1 MAAAIAVAIVV
12 TVVIAAAA
20 AIAARKHRGAMRPG
34 VEVTELASGLRVASE
49 FRPDVHGVA
58 LGSWIRVGSR
68 DEDAH
73 DAGVSHLLEHL
84 LFRGTQ
90 RHDALTIAEAFDRFG
105 SDLAASTSREETD
118 LNARVLAAHLPEAID
133 IVGAMIVC
141 PEFNDLEPEREVVL
155 EELALYEDTPDDLV
169 HDMLGE
175 TLFPEQA
182 IGRPIA
188 GTPAT
193 VQAID
198 APMVRA
204 HHERH
209 YTGDQVVVA
218 VAGPVAHAEVVALVG
233 EAFSGLER
241 GVSQKRT
248 AAVPARGAVAFT
260 DRDTEQT
267 HIAIGG
273 GGIGRR
279 DERRFA
285 LAVLDQIL
293 GGGAASRFWQE
304 IREQRGLVYSV
315 YSYVTFYDEAGQVGL
330 ALGTRPE
337 NVEEALEVAAVEIR
351 ALAAGRFRD
360 GEIERARDN
369 LKARLLLNM
378 DSTVARMSRLG
389 RSLISDIPLMSDDE
403 VARRIDEVTANDV
416 RDLMLDLYDP
426 SMLCVSGIGSDR
438 AAFERGVARFQEPGG
453 GAH

>member
-1 MAAAIAVAIVV
+1 
-12 TVVIAAAA
+12 
-20 AIAARKHRGAMRPG
+20 MRPG
-34 VEVTELASGLRVASE
+34 VEVSELASALRVASE

-58 LGSWIRVGSR
+58 FGTWIRVGSR
-68 DEDAH
+68 DEDVH

-84 LFRGTQ
+84 LFRGTA

-118 LNARVLAAHLPEAID
+118 LSARVLKEHLPEAID
-133 IVGAMIVC
+133 IVGSMVAV
-141 PEFNDLEPEREVVL
+141 PQFNDIEPEREVVL

-169 HDMLGE
+169 HDILGE

-182 IGRPIA
+182 VGRPIA
-188 GTPAT
+188 GTAAT
-193 VQAID
+193 VSALD
-198 APMVRA
+198 EPMIRT
-204 HHERH
+204 HHARH
-209 YTGDQVVVA
+209 YTGDQVVIA
-218 VAGPVAHAEVVALVG
+218 VAGPVEHVEVLELVG
-233 EAFSGLER
+233 GAFDGLGR
-241 GVSQKRT
+241 GTVHDRLD
-248 AAVPARGAVAFT
+248 ARPAKGAVTFT
-260 DRDTEQT
+260 ERDTEQT

-273 GGIGRR
+273 AGIGRR

-315 YSYVTFYDEAGQVGL
+315 YSYVTYFEESGQVGL

-337 NVEEALEVAAVEIR
+337 NLEEALAIAGTEI
-351 ALAAGRFRD
+351 ADLAAGNFND

-389 RSLISDIPLMSDDE
+389 RSLISDIPLMEDAE
-403 VARRIDEVTANDV
+403 VARRIDAVTAADV
-416 RDLMLDLYDP
+416 RDLMRELYAPDV
-426 SMLCVSGIGSDR
+426 LCVSGIGSDR
-438 AAFERGVARFQEPGG
+438 AAFDRALDAFRQPVG
-453 GAH
+453 GAA